1 MKPRITPL
9 LYCLVV
15 VLVLF
20 LSSCLDS
27 STEPETPPPT
37 STNIAAANALA
48 REGMKLLNDTIIDL
62 SDDEVEVDDSE
73 DLMLHATFTNIESKF
88 TGALVLDTN
97 NPMANLGM
105 AICTIME
112 VNYDPDLWD
121 MLEDAG
127 AFEDGEK
134 RIINNQF
141 QFLANSPLAIMRQV
155 KDAKDNAM
163 SIMRVQN
170 FIRNNIL
177 PKIDTVITRLD
188 NAVSMADSTVL
199 MIEVDDEEMVE
210 IDCGEIYAFRAAA
223 HAVKAGFN
231 IMVAYDM
238 DMTDP
243 TGGYTWIDDMMD
255 VDFPETN
262 VSHYEPY
269 HYEVNGTTLILDYYD
284 DYDYESDMEDALR
297 MEIQMKTMKH
307 NLDNN
312 PNFGKL
318 VSNGVGVA
326 NLNTAKACILNAAAD
341 VKLGVNYI
349 LDENDTGTGQ
359 DNDIIKIENIISMN
373 EDIPPTGDD
382 VPQFMQEWQ
391 DVNDIA
397 DWLTN
402 EVLAGSYNLTVN
414 DISFNVNVSAF
425 FNGGIPDIEAVI
437 PYLHWNS
444 LDTDWVV
451 DEVDD
456 EWGWTPWDN
465 QVSFYYQGS
474 YITIPNI
481 TYAIQRYHDVDIN
494 WGYDADANGN
504 PIGED
509 EFLHFPDYTFGGIL
523 PGMTRQ
529 KLIDLFG

>member
-48 REGMKLLNDTIIDL
+48 REGMNLLNQTIIDL
-62 SDDEVEVDDSE
+62 SDDEVDVNDSE
-73 DLMLHATFTNIESKF
+73 DLMQQATFNNIKSKF
-88 TGALVLDTN
+88 TGALALDTN
-97 NPMANLGM
+97 NPMANLGL
-105 AICTIME
+105 AILGIME
-112 VNYDPDLWD
+112 VNYDPELWD

-127 AFEDGEK
+127 AFEEGEK

-141 QFLANSPLAIMRQV
+141 QFLANSPLAIMNQI
-155 KDAKDNAM
+155 KNTKENAM

-177 PKIDTVITRLD
+177 PKIDATITRL
-188 NAVSMADSTVL
+188 NTAVSMADSTVL
-199 MIEVDDEEMVE
+199 MIEVDNEEMVE

-243 TGGYTWIDDMMD
+243 AGGYTWIDDMMD

-269 HYEVNGTTLILDYYD
+269 HYEVNGTTLVLDYYD

-312 PNFGKL
+312 PNYGKL
-318 VSNGVGVA
+318 TSTGVA
-326 NLNTAKACILNAAAD
+326 NLNTAKASILSAAAD

-349 LDENDTGTGQ
+349 LAETDTGTGQ
-359 DNDIIKIENIISMN
+359 DNDIIKIESIISMN
-373 EDIPPTGDD
+373 DDIPPTGDD
-382 VPQFMQEWQ
+382 TPAFMQEWH

-402 EVLAGSYNLTVN
+402 EVMAGSYPLTVN
-414 DISFNVNVSAF
+414 DVSFEVDVSAF
-425 FNGGIPDIEAVI
+425 FNGNIPDIEAVI
-437 PYLHWNS
+437 PYLHWNPTNTS
-444 LDTDWVV
+444 WVV
-451 DEVDD
+451 DEIDD
-456 EWGWTPWDN
+456 EWGWTPYNN
-465 QVSFYYQGS
+465 QYSFSFEGNYV
-474 YITIPNI
+474 TIENI
-481 TYAIQRYHDVDIN
+481 TYVTRRYHDVDMN
-494 WGYDADANGN
+494 WGYDADEYGN
-504 PIGED
+504 PLAED